1 MWTDA
6 DTMKCFSKTCGCWL
20 LLLPTV
26 KTAVGV
32 ANFQLEI
39 VSVTR
44 LLLVTEMH
52 KADEV
57 SEVRLV
63 VEIDDELDEV
73 SQVDSDELISDDEM
87 DEDCEVHQADER

>member
-1 MWTDA
+1 MVA
-6 DTMKCFSKTCGCWL
+6 IAANCENSSGGGKL
-20 LLLPTV
+20 LV
-26 KTAVGV
+26 
-32 ANFQLEI
+32 NEI

-57 SEVRLV
+57 SEARLV

-73 SQVDSDELISDDEM
+73 SEVDYDELMSDDEM